1 MPNKSSRI
9 NKTPHNDM
17 NNILLILNSLNPK
30 ANPEEHPKL
39 FVIFN
44 DVSIE
49 EKFDDKDYRDRIQ
62 VYKQGLKDFVKGF
75 YLKKSLHDETKIGK
89 QCWLDVKEEVC
100 SSEDYIDQPWFKE
113 LDNEEKDLI
122 EVLKTI

>member
-30 ANPEEHPKL
+30 TNLVEHPKL

-49 EKFDDKDYRDRIQ
+49 EKFDGNDFRDRIL
-62 VYKQGLKDFVKGF
+62 VYK
-75 YLKKSLHDETKIGK
+75 
-89 QCWLDVKEEVC
+89 
-100 SSEDYIDQPWFKE
+100 
-113 LDNEEKDLI
+113 
-122 EVLKTI
+122 